1 MSMLQISE
9 VLQTGQK
16 AWEAFSRGWASG
28 AWEEYRLMLSQDI
41 EFSFPVGPFRGKYTG
56 KEGYEK
62 MIAKIE
68 SDSKTGYRLLFTVT
82 HISSNNNTVVV
93 EYEAVGNFDGYPYR
107 SNNAIAFS
115 FLDEKISAYREYFG
129 DLDFDMFDHF
139 AKLADNQ
146 FK

>member
-1 MSMLQISE
+1 MLQESE
-9 VLQTGQK
+9 VLHIGQK

-28 AWEEYRLMLSQDI
+28 VWEEYKLMLSPDM
-41 EFSFPVGPFRGKYTG
+41 EFSFPVGPFRGKYNG

-68 SDSKTGYRLLFTVT
+68 SDSKTGYRLLFTVK
-82 HISSNNNTVVV
+82 HISSNDNTVVV

-115 FLDEKISAYREYFG
+115 LHDGMISAYREYFG

-139 AKLADNQ
+139 TKLAANQ
-146 FK
+146 